1 MKNALGI
8 VTLNL
13 LLLGCLSACGK
24 QLQPADEHG
33 ARVEL
38 LSNCWDTSTSN
49 PVIAELDGRNCSGS
63 LPVLEDVTKGF
74 SVRFSAD
81 LSVPNRDRHLL
92 QIPEVLDVCLRQHNP
107 LDRDRQNYPAFKMA
121 DGSVPVL
128 EAVITIKT
136 PMEGKAEKMPI
147 GIPLAMLDNPLG
159 RHDILLNFTGAKWTM
174 YVDGQLLDN
183 DFPLG
188 YPVAEQMNQWEI
200 NPDFVSKA
208 ELIYPAVTPT
218 R

>member
-107 LDRDRQNYPAFKMA
+107 LDTGKIIRPLKWPTFRFLCWRRLLQSRHPWKGRQK
-121 DGSVPVL
+121 
-128 EAVITIKT
+128 
-136 PMEGKAEKMPI
+136 
-147 GIPLAMLDNPLG
+147 
-159 RHDILLNFTGAKWTM
+159 RC
-174 YVDGQLLDN
+174 
-183 DFPLG
+183 
-188 YPVAEQMNQWEI
+188 
-200 NPDFVSKA
+200 
-208 ELIYPAVTPT
+208 

>member
-1 MKNALGI
+1 
-8 VTLNL
+8 
-13 LLLGCLSACGK
+13 
-24 QLQPADEHG
+24 
-33 ARVEL
+33 
-38 LSNCWDTSTSN
+38 
-49 PVIAELDGRNCSGS
+49 
-63 LPVLEDVTKGF
+63 
-74 SVRFSAD
+74 
-81 LSVPNRDRHLL
+81 
-92 QIPEVLDVCLRQHNP
+92 
-107 LDRDRQNYPAFKMA
+107 MA

-200 NPDFVSKA
+200 NPDFVS
-208 ELIYPAVTPT
+208 
-218 R
+218 RQS